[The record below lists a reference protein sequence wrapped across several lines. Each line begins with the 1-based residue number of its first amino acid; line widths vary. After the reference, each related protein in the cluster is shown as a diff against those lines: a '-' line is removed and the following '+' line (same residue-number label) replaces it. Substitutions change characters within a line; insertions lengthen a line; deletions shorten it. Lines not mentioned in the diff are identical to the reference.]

1 MVFSFGIFAAGTSV
15 AAEAPLAS
23 HNDKTAAPNNG
34 TAHARCFRFEACFAR
49 DMVGSSHTFGQM
61 FPLAGKTL
69 AGFGQ
74 FPQRRRGRALCEQV
88 ISVERFVEQI

>member
-1 MVFSFGIFAAGTSV
+1 LAVVFSVGIFAAGTSV
-15 AAEAPLAS
+15 AADAPLAS
-23 HNDKTAAPNNG
+23 DNDNPAAPNNG

-61 FPLAGKTL
+61 FPLAWKTL

-74 FPQRRRGRALCEQV
+74 FP
-88 ISVERFVEQI
+88 